1 MYVVVIDLSFFLH
14 SKYMF
19 IDNISFNNQLLYSN
33 IKSLSYTQ
41 WVGKLH
47 FINSIQASLR
57 EMNISV
63 IFFWI
68 LERGTKTYFFYQ
80 FLLEIFQQMYIA
92 YSWMLFLSADTGY
105 ILTMALRIVKSG
117 YLKRFSSRSLTVVF
131 KEYHSKLI
139 YDTFFIN
146 YQYIILQ
153 FAPSMVW
160 LFIIFT

>member
-14 SKYMF
+14 SKYMY

-63 IFFWI
+63 IFFLI
-68 LERGTKTYFFYQ
+68 SERGTKTYFFFTNSYLK
-80 FLLEIFQQMYIA
+80 FFNKCTLHIHGCFF
-92 YSWMLFLSADTGY
+92 SPDTGY
-105 ILTMALRIVKSG
+105 ILITMALRIVKSG
-117 YLKRFSSRSLTVVF
+117 YLKRFSSKSLTVVF

-153 FAPSMVW
+153 FAQVW
-160 LFIIFT
+160 YGFS

>member
-1 MYVVVIDLSFFLH
+1 MCWPWYKVIWPRWRSHHITNFALYVVVIDLSFFLH

-63 IFFWI
+63 IFFLI
-68 LERGTKTYFFYQ
+68 SERGTKTYFFYQ
-80 FLLEIFQQMYIA
+80 FLLEILQQMYIA
-92 YSWMLFLSADTGY
+92 YSWMFFLSRYWVYTNYHG
-105 ILTMALRIVKSG
+105 IENSEVRIS
-117 YLKRFSSRSLTVVF
+117 
-131 KEYHSKLI
+131 E
-139 YDTFFIN
+139 TF
-146 YQYIILQ
+146 QQ
-153 FAPSMVW
+153 
-160 LFIIFT
+160 